1 MEGGVLECEE
11 AYGEMAWSGLTGW
24 CPAGEERQGGGG
36 TDAFGAGWWG
46 AAVGLAALEHRLLAP
61 SVKPSTLL

>member
-11 AYGEMAWSGLTGW
+11 AFGEMAWSGLTGW

-36 TDAFGAGWWG
+36 TDAFGGRVVGGGGWAGG
-46 AAVGLAALEHRLLAP
+46 SGTQAA
-61 SVKPSTLL
+61 STISKT